1 MTFLGH
7 VQVIAPLGIIGIFLS
22 YFLKEYNM
30 NKKSFLLFILSII
43 NMFFSYTSASYISL
57 IVIIFGLVLM
67 KYQKSYKNIDA
78 KIIFICFIILN
89 FIFFYILKRYD
100 CDIDIFGFNINGRGF
115 IWKEALLAIH
125 NSIFIGYGVQGV
137 LLKVFWSKWVGDGSG
152 MNYAHND
159 ILQVLLDGGA
169 IQLILFILMIF
180 SYLNNVKKCKDKKM
194 ITFSNLCL
202 ISMLIVMSF
211 ESVMNYFY
219 IFIFLS
225 IMAYLP
231 EISSNIKN
239 KKECR

>member
-1 MTFLGH
+1 M
-7 VQVIAPLGIIGIFLS
+7 
-22 YFLKEYNM
+22 
-30 NKKSFLLFILSII
+30 
-43 NMFFSYTSASYISL
+43 
-57 IVIIFGLVLM
+57 
-67 KYQKSYKNIDA
+67 
-78 KIIFICFIILN
+78 
-89 FIFFYILKRYD
+89 
-100 CDIDIFGFNINGRGF
+100 
-115 IWKEALLAIH
+115 
-125 NSIFIGYGVQGV
+125 QGV
-137 LLKVFWSKWVGDGSG
+137 LLKVFWSKWEGDGSG